1 MGSSLLSNSMGT
13 GTHVEPRNQWSVPR
27 RSDNAAIA
35 SRYGVINVFDEMRM
49 PEGGTIDTSP
59 VAGGGGGVI
68 KVCKEGPGAMLLDW
82 VSEDHVKDNEG
93 VMESDNILSR

>member
-1 MGSSLLSNSMGT
+1 MELVHYNMMGSSLLSLGMGT

-27 RSDNAAIA
+27 RSDSAEMA
-35 SRYGVINVFDEMRM
+35 SRYGVINVFDETRM

-68 KVCKEGPGAMLLDW
+68 KVCKEGPGVVLL
-82 VSEDHVKDNEG
+82 E
-93 VMESDNILSR
+93 